1 MNPLWENLLKQRIN
15 NHRTFW
21 WNPEFLNVFL
31 EREERKRITWDLEW
45 KEPPDWDFL
54 IHHYTDKYHFLS
66 SKYTINKYGEVKSL
80 RWENMKYLFYPNKRW
95 PRVRLQITIRKDW
108 RDINTE
114 KEFSV
119 YKLMERNFRYY
130 IKWYT
135 KKKNNPKQFIL
146 VPKDWN
152 ENNMRYDNL
161 EYIDKRN
168 WTKRKY
174 IENLLL
180 SNHNISVESICRL
193 LKTTPKYVNKIL
205 ASLAKKWDSED
216 KTNPDNKKWEP
227 KEDNWMIRRF
237 QLYEE
242 LQDKLWIQFTR
253 ENFEIYQILI
263 DSKWELSNIE
273 IARKLRPEEI
283 SKTEMRRKL
292 TDKIVRA
299 RKKLTEKG
307 IIPRFN
313 VLFESKRNLAVAMLQ
328 EKQHS
333 WSWMTN
339 EQIANCLW
347 LKKGQIDNLSRQIK
361 KNTMSKKEK

>member
-80 RWENMKYLFYPNKRW
+80 RWEIMKYLFYPNKRW
-95 PRVRLQITIRKDW
+95 PRVRLQITIKKDW
-108 RDINTE
+108 RYINTE
-114 KEFSV
+114 REFSV
-119 YKLMERNFRYY
+119 YKLMEQTFRNY
-130 IKWYT
+130 IKWYN
-135 KKKNNPKQFIL
+135 KKKNNPKDFIL

-161 EYIDKRN
+161 EYIDKWN
-168 WTKRKY
+168 WRKRKY

-180 SNHNISVESICRL
+180 YNDVSVETICRL
-193 LKTTPKYVNKIL
+193 LNTTPKYVNKIL
-205 ASLAKKWDSED
+205 AELARKRKFDDLQLNPDSKKWDSKE
-216 KTNPDNKKWEP
+216 NKWIVESY
-227 KEDNWMIRRF
+227 

-242 LQDKLWIQFTR
+242 LQDELWIQFTR
-253 ENFEIYQILI
+253 DNFEIYQILI
-263 DSKWELSNIE
+263 NSKWELSNME

-283 SKTEMRRKL
+283 SNTEMRRKL

-299 RKKLTEKG
+299 RKKLTDRWL
-307 IIPRFN
+307 IPRFN
-313 VLFESKRNLAVAMLQ
+313 KSFELKRALAVAMLQ
-328 EKQHS
+328 NKPT
-333 WSWMTN
+333 SWMTN

-347 LKKGQIDNLSRQIK
+347 LKKGQIDNLYRQIK
-361 KNTMSKKEK
+361 KDAMSKKEK